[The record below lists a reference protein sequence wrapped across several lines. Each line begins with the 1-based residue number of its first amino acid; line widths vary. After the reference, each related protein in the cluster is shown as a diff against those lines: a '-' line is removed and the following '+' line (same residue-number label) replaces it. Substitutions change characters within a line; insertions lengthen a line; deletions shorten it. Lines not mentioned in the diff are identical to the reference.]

1 MKFTAW
7 AYQVIVQSL
16 PKTFENKLNFAVSR
30 LEEEITVFQLSG
42 TVILTLPSNQES

>member
-30 LEEEITVFQLSG
+30 LEEITVFQLSG